1 MSNVAKDVIWPT
13 SSDVL
18 IRIAFLYVGQ
28 GDTAVVLVKDGDTYK
43 TLLVDINQDK
53 EGNGGINVP
62 FLMRDLLD
70 DKDGAL
76 DVFINTHPHN
86 DHLDDL
92 EELSN
97 LVDIKEVWHSGHVP
111 GKKHQDS
118 YKVLEKVIKA
128 VKKKYGSNA
137 ETELSGSRTATD
149 LGEAKYHVLAPAEHV
164 KEDIDDETEDARYR
178 RIHEQCAVLKF
189 GNDKTWVMLTGDADR
204 DAWEKHITEYH
215 SDRLSAQVLSAAHH
229 GSRSFFRYDKKDDPY
244 KDALRKIGPTYVII
258 SAPKSD
264 ESPHSHPHDDAME
277 FYEEEVGADNVLH
290 SGKNR
295 ESYICDLFT
304 DGMFEVRTDTKLV
317 EEYGRDDTDDD
328 DGDDD
333 DDDDQGGGGGG
344 GKGNARKAVAISP
357 VVLPKTRIDQRPRG
371 DES

>member
-18 IRIAFLYVGQ
+18 IRVVFLYVGQ
-28 GDTAVVLVKDGDTYK
+28 GDSSIVLVKDGDTYK
-43 TLLVDINQDK
+43 VLLIDINQDK

-62 FLMRDLLD
+62 ALMKDLLK
-70 DKDGAL
+70 DKEGKL

-92 EELSN
+92 DELSK

-111 GKKHQDS
+111 GKKHEES
-118 YKVLEKVIKA
+118 YKVLKQVIKD
-128 VKKKYGSNA
+128 VKKKYGDDA
-137 ETELSGSRTATD
+137 ETELSGSRSPTD
-149 LGEAKYHVLAPAEHV
+149 IGEAQYYVLAPADHV
-164 KEDIDDETEDARYR
+164 KDDIDDETEDARYR

-189 GNDKTWVMLTGDADR
+189 GKDKTWVMLTGDADR

-215 SDRLSAQVLSAAHH
+215 ADRLSAQILSAAHH

-244 KDALRKIGPTYVII
+244 KDALEKIGPTYVII

-264 ESPHSHPHDDAME
+264 ESPHSHPHDDALE

-295 ESYICDLFT
+295 ESYICDVFA
-304 DGMFEVRTDTKLV
+304 DGTFEVRTDTKLV
-317 EEYGRDDTDDD
+317 EEYGRDDD

-333 DDDDQGGGGGG
+333 DDDDQDDGG
-344 GKGNARKAVAISP
+344 GKISARKATAIAP
-357 VVLPKTRIDQRPRG
+357 VVLPKTRIDQRPMG